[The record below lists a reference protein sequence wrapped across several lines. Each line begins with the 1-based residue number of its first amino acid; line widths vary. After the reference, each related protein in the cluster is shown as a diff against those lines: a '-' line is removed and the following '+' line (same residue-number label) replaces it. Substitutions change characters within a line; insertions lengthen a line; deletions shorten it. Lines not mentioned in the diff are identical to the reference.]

1 MFQPLIPV
9 KLEGNTNPKE
19 LLALYNTAMVA
30 TGANQKIMANW
41 FPRDL
46 KGTALS
52 WLMHLPKES
61 IVLWGELCILFVSAF
76 QGGFKCPGALIQLYS
91 IVQKEGERLHDFMLR
106 FSQIVHTILE
116 VEDADIIGT
125 LTMNMRDK
133 TTREELNMRPVRNT
147 HELWDMAD
155 LCSLAEEGRL
165 APEDAAR
172 KAATGVSP
180 GVAPEEGR
188 FAQARASACPGRR
201 PSAPVGVA

>member
-1 MFQPLIPV
+1 
-9 KLEGNTNPKE
+9 
-19 LLALYNTAMVA
+19 
-30 TGANQKIMANW
+30 
-41 FPRDL
+41 
-46 KGTALS
+46 
-52 WLMHLPKES
+52 
-61 IVLWGELCILFVSAF
+61 
-76 QGGFKCPGALIQLYS
+76 
-91 IVQKEGERLHDFMLR
+91 MLR

-172 KAATGVSP
+172 KAATRVSP
-180 GVAPEEGR
+180 GATHTKKGGSRKRGPPQVLAAEPS
-188 FAQARASACPGRR
+188 ASA
-201 PSAPVGVA
+201 GVALKSQGAEEVAVIKPTAKKWCPVHESNEHDAHDCRTVINYGEGQKKR